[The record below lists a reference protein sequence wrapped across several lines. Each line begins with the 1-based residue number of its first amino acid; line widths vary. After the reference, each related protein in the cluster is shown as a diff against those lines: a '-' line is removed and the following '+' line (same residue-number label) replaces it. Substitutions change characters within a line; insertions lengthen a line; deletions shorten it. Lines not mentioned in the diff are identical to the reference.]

1 MANQNPGRDAA
12 GELPCTVVV
21 GLGGSGGRGRPACL
35 VTACVLLYV
44 ATSFFFLR
52 ALVLS
57 LPPPPAQERI
67 QQLNTELKQTRAQLK
82 AAQESY
88 ENAAERSRETV
99 REQIEAVRR
108 ECRAVEEHCKLELD
122 QMRRTAVCEEGRL
135 LPLPLSPTP
144 FHPPPHQL
152 HLRTVVVVQPVRC
165 MSCAVETGCCGA
177 GISWLECAGRCV
189 WACLAC
195 V

>member
-1 MANQNPGRDAA
+1 MSCHGLFIAVCGDLVF
-12 GELPCTVVV
+12 LPSC
-21 GLGGSGGRGRPACL
+21 SRPFHPP
-35 VTACVLLYV
+35 T
-44 ATSFFFLR
+44 
-52 ALVLS
+52 
-57 LPPPPAQERI
+57 PPPHSAAQERI

-144 FHPPPHQL
+144 FHPL
-152 HLRTVVVVQPVRC
+152 HTN
-165 MSCAVETGCCGA
+165 ST
-177 GISWLECAGRCV
+177 
-189 WACLAC
+189 
-195 V
+195 